1 MLLDENDDRWN
12 GFYANGTKE
21 IADMMQSSF
30 PKDAVVCD
38 WYYGQVPENKDYP
51 LKHPKIAFT
60 KKALC
65 WEINLNVASHNSKSL
80 MLY

>member
-1 MLLDENDDRWN
+1 MGNPKLAIILE
-12 GFYANGTKE
+12 E
-21 IADMMQSSF
+21 IKILGHQGPIGVSINETSAFKRFKSNSLR
-30 PKDAVVCD
+30 K
-38 WYYGQVPENKDYP
+38 VPENKDYP

-65 WEINLNVASHNSKSL
+65 WEIKLKVASHNSKSL

>member
-1 MLLDENDDRWN
+1 MKLKHLKD
-12 GFYANGTKE
+12 
-21 IADMMQSSF
+21 SSPIPSEKF
-30 PKDAVVCD
+30 LK
-38 WYYGQVPENKDYP
+38 NKDYP

-65 WEINLNVASHNSKSL
+65 WEINLNVAFHNSKSL